1 MCSSD
6 LIEAM
11 AAVLGHTQSLHTN
24 ALDEAIA
31 LPTEH
36 SARIARNTQLY
47 LQLETG
53 VTHVVDPWAGSYYV
67 ESLTHALMHKAWGLI
82 SEVEEQGGM
91 TRSIEMGLPKRRI
104 EEAAARRQAQI
115 DSGEEVIV
123 GVNKYW
129 PEVEDTLNILEVD
142 NRAVRERQIRRL
154 NEVKSS
160 RNQTAVNEAL
170 QALRETAETGK
181 GNLLERSVNA
191 ARVRATLGEISAAM
205 EKVFGRFHAVSQ
217 CITGVYAHTSQGD
230 PGFRKAQDMANEFA
244 NREGRR
250 PRILVAKAGQDGHDR
265 GAKVVATAFADIG
278 FDVDVGPLFATP
290 AEVARNAVENDVH
303 VVGISTLAAG
313 HKTLIPEVVVG
324 LKNHGRGDIRV
335 IVGGIIPQQDYEYL
349 YQAGATAVFGP
360 GTNIPQCAQRVLAI
374 LMGKEPVAG
383 NHRDRDGQR

>member
-1 MCSSD
+1 
-6 LIEAM
+6 
-11 AAVLGHTQSLHTN
+11 
-24 ALDEAIA
+24 LDEAIA

-154 NEVKSS
+154 SEVKSS

-170 QALRETAETGK
+170 QALGEAAETGK
-181 GNLLERSVNA
+181 GNLLERSVSA
-191 ARVRATLGEISAAM
+191 ARVRATLGEISMAM

-303 VVGISTLAAG
+303 FVGISTLAAG
-313 HKTLIPEVVVG
+313 HKTLVPEVVVG
-324 LKNHGRGDIRV
+324 LKNQGRGDIRV

-349 YQAGATAVFGP
+349 YQAGAAAVFGP
-360 GTNIPQCAQRVLAI
+360 GTNIPQCAQKVLAI
-374 LMGKEPVAG
+374 LMGKEPVEARTPIVTG
-383 NHRDRDGQR
+383 NDEEKRSPSHSVH